1 MWYNT
6 LMQAISLANVSYRY
20 PVDDTEL
27 VAVDHVDLRID
38 EGEFVVLLGTNGSG
52 KSTLAKMMNGLL
64 VPQEGAVS
72 VYGDSTADE
81 RDEVIFRIRSTVGM
95 VFQNPDNQ
103 MVASIIED
111 DVAFGPENLGVPR
124 DEMIERVKWALES
137 VGMYAYRQ
145 HTPLKLSGG
154 QKQRVAIA
162 SVLAMKPKVL
172 VLDESTAM
180 LDPVG
185 RAEVMQVLRDL
196 NRREG
201 LTVVLITHHMDEAL
215 EADRVVVM
223 DSGAIAMDGT
233 PREIF
238 AQVERLHSLGLAAP
252 DTAELLHL
260 LRSAGAELPQGALTA
275 AECADAIAN
284 WLGK

>member
-1 MWYNT
+1 MK
-6 LMQAISLANVSYRY
+6 AIDMRDVSYTY
-20 PVDDTEL
+20 TSYDADL
-27 VAVDHVDLRID
+27 VAVDRVSLSIEER
-38 EGEFVVLLGTNGSG
+38 EFVVLLGANGSG
-52 KSTLAKMMNGLL
+52 KSTVAKMMNGLL
-64 VPQEGAVS
+64 VPTSGTVT

-81 RDEVIFRIRSTVGM
+81 TDEVIFRIRSTVGM

-111 DVAFGPENLGVPR
+111 DVAFGPENLGVPH
-124 DEMIERVKWALES
+124 DEMVERVRWALEA

-180 LDPVG
+180 LDPMG
-185 RAEVMQVLRDL
+185 RAEVMQVLHDL

-201 LTVVLITHHMDEAL
+201 ITVVLITHHMDECVG
-215 EADRVVVM
+215 ADRAVVM
-223 DSGAIAMDGT
+223 NGGHIAYDGKPQALFADARLVAACGLELPPVAEIASLLAAKGLPVDSGECDLNVLAEQIC
-233 PREIF
+233 
-238 AQVERLHSLGLAAP
+238 RL
-252 DTAELLHL
+252 
-260 LRSAGAELPQGALTA
+260 
-275 AECADAIAN
+275 
-284 WLGK
+284 K